1 MRIIIIYN
9 SDMDDSPTTHQARLV
24 VLNGEKKASIQGA
37 QAPLVAG
44 PGGLIRLSTAWL
56 FQSAKEIE
64 IEHHGYLYRLRQT
77 ALGKLILTK

>member
-1 MRIIIIYN
+1 
-9 SDMDDSPTTHQARLV
+9 MDHLPPTHHAHV
-24 VLNGEKKASIQGA
+24 ISLNGEKKASIQGA

>member
-1 MRIIIIYN
+1 MRIIIVYN
-9 SDMDDSPTTHQARLV
+9 SDMDDSPTTHQAHLLA
-24 VLNGEKKASIQGA
+24 LNGEKKASIQGA
-37 QAPLVAG
+37 QASLIAG
-44 PGGLIRLSTAWL
+44 SGGLIRVSTAWL